1 MSTKLKIDI
10 NEQEDFIKEGFE
22 RIKTYYSL
30 PLDERESET
39 GLLEPPHEMLLES
52 SSKFIE
58 LGFNNILNCTK
69 LNSET
74 NWSDIDRREFDYILI
89 GIGTEILL
97 KAIFLKQ
104 EPNIFIKLISF
115 NKNTNTYQ
123 TPGFNKCKK
132 QVIDFLSPILSPT
145 HLERVKDI
153 LELIQLKRNNLVHL
167 SFHRMSNYREDYQV
181 ANVLKFLFVYFFNA
195 NPFNIV
201 EKLDEA
207 KEKTK
212 VINGIDYEPVEF
224 DEF

>member
-30 PLDERESET
+30 PLGKRESET

-104 EPNIFIKLISF
+104 QPNIFIELISF

-132 QVIDFLSPILSPT
+132 QVIDFLRSILSPT

-195 NPFNIV
+195 NSFNIV

-212 VINGIDYEPVEF
+212 VIYGIDYEPVEF